1 MIKFLTYGFF
11 SSQRSLLLKVILA
24 LLLALGYTQ
33 VHAVQEIKVGVLSH
47 RGDAATLK
55 LWAPT
60 AEYLTNTIVDHQF
73 SILPLDFDEIEP
85 AVANQ
90 EIDFLLV
97 NPGIYVVMEVKHR
110 ISRIA
115 TMNNLVGENKMNLFG
130 GVIFT
135 AASNKRING
144 LNDLENRSFMAV
156 DKTSLGG
163 YQMAWRELASNGI
176 DMDSDMEVSFGG
188 IHDKVV
194 QAVLSG
200 DVDAGTVRTGILS
213 SMADQGLIDLSDI
226 KVLNAKSA
234 DGFPLS
240 HSTELYPEW
249 PFSKLQHTTNQLAQR
264 VAIALLE
271 MSELEP
277 AVQWGEYAGWTIP
290 LEYQP
295 VHDLLKEL
303 KLPPYDVI
311 KAFTILDVIKK
322 YFPWLIII
330 LLFIIVLSTMTV
342 FIYRLHRKLEE
353 SKYLLEQQH
362 VQILNSVADGIYGV
376 DLHGNSTFVNQ
387 AMEKITGW
395 KGNEI
400 IGQNQHELLHHTKL
414 DGSPHPAH
422 ECPVYKTFV
431 DDEARFVEEDLFWR
445 KDGTSFP
452 VEYSSNP
459 VHDEQGNTVGSVV
472 VFRDISLK
480 KQSREAERKYQEDLA
495 HVARLGI
502 MGEMASGL
510 AHELNQPLTAIAT
523 NADAC
528 VRLMESGSNNARVV
542 EVLEKIGRQARHAGE
557 IIKHLRQLV
566 RKEKPTLSQV
576 DINKLIK
583 DVLLLIKSEISKNNV
598 TVTVD
603 LSPDL
608 PLIEVQNIHID
619 QVLINLIKNGI
630 DAMRAKELDQRFLFI
645 QTSVYNSNKIKVTI
659 RDTGSGIP
667 DHISD
672 YLFTQFKTTKENGM
686 GLGLSLS
693 RGIISAHGG
702 KLQMESTGPE
712 GTIFSF
718 TLPFNTG
725 AKDD

>member
-1 MIKFLTYGFF
+1 MTDRFSTPRFRSRKIVLFQSFLT
-11 SSQRSLLLKVILA
+11 LLL
-24 LLLALGYTQ
+24 LLMSLQ
-33 VHAVQEIKVGVLSH
+33 VLSQQDVKVGVLSH

-60 AEYLTNTIVDHQF
+60 AEYLSNTLQDYRF
-73 SILPLDFDEIEP
+73 SIYPLDFDEIEP

-90 EIDFLLV
+90 DIDFLLV

-115 TMNNLVGENKMNLFG
+115 TMNNLVSENKMNVFG

-135 AASNKRING
+135 AARNNQINK
-144 LNDLENRSFMAV
+144 LDDLENRSFMAV
-156 DKTSLGG
+156 DETSLGG
-163 YQMAWRELASNGI
+163 YQMAWRELAANGI
-176 DMDSDMEVSFGG
+176 DVHSDLQLSFGG

-200 DVDAGTVRTGILS
+200 KVDAGTVRTGILS
-213 SMADQGLIDLSDI
+213 SMADQGYFDLSDI
-226 KVLNAKSA
+226 KVLNSKAS

-240 HSTELYPEW
+240 HSTSLYPEW
-249 PFSKLQHTTNQLAQR
+249 PFSKLQHTPNQLAQR
-264 VAIALLE
+264 VAVALLE
-271 MSELEP
+271 MDELEP
-277 AVQWGEYAGWTIP
+277 AVQWGEYAGWTVP

-303 KLPPYDVI
+303 QLSPYDAI
-311 KAFTILDVIKK
+311 KAFTVLDVIKK
-322 YFPWLIII
+322 YFPWLIVIM
-330 LLFIIVLSTMTV
+330 LFIVVLATMTL

-362 VQILNSVADGIYGV
+362 AQILNSVADGIYGV
-376 DLHGNSTFVNQ
+376 DLNGNSTFVNQ

-400 IGQNQHELLHHTKL
+400 IGQNQHELLHHTKS

-445 KDGTSFP
+445 KDGSSFP

-495 HVARLGI
+495 HVARLSM

-528 VRLMESGSNNARVV
+528 VRLMETAGDKSRVV
-542 EVLEKIGRQARHAGE
+542 EVLEKIGTQARHAGE
-557 IIKHLRQLV
+557 VIKHLRQLV

-576 DINKLIK
+576 DINKLIR
-583 DVLLLIKSEISKNNV
+583 DVLLLIKSEIYKNNV
-598 TVTVD
+598 MVNLD
-603 LSPDL
+603 LDASL
-608 PLIEVQNIHID
+608 PTIAVQNIHID

-630 DAMRAKELDQRFLFI
+630 DAMKHKELNQRFLFI
-645 QTSVYNSNKIKVTI
+645 GTSVYNDNKIKVI
-659 RDTGSGIP
+659 IKDSGSGIP
-667 DHISD
+667 EHITD
-672 YLFTQFKTTKENGM
+672 YLFTPFKTTKENGM

-693 RGIISAHGG
+693 RGIISSHGG
-702 KLQMESTGPE
+702 KLEMESTGTE
-712 GTIFSF
+712 GTVFSF
-718 TLPFNTG
+718 TLPFNVG
-725 AKDD
+725 S

>member
-1 MIKFLTYGFF
+1 MLLILLISSQVF
-11 SSQRSLLLKVILA
+11 SSQSV
-24 LLLALGYTQ
+24 
-33 VHAVQEIKVGVLSH
+33 KVGVLSH

-60 AEYLTNTIVDHQF
+60 AEYLSNVLQEYEF
-73 SILPLDFDEIEP
+73 SIHPLDFDEIEP

-115 TMNNLVGENKMNLFG
+115 TMNNLVGENKMNVFG

-135 AASNKRING
+135 SARNGQINS
-144 LNDLENRSFMAV
+144 LSDLRNRSFMAV
-156 DKTSLGG
+156 DETSLGG
-163 YQMAWRELASNGI
+163 YQMAWRELVNNGI
-176 DMDSDMEVSFGG
+176 DPHADIQVSFGG

-200 DVDAGTVRTGILS
+200 KVDAGTVRTGILS
-213 SMADQGLIDLSDI
+213 SMAEQGYFDLSDI
-226 KVLNAKSA
+226 KVLNEKKSE
-234 DGFPLS
+234 GFPLY
-240 HSTELYPEW
+240 HSTSLYPEW
-249 PFSKLQHTTNQLAQR
+249 PFSKLQHTPNQLAQR
-264 VAIALLE
+264 VAVALLE
-271 MSELEP
+271 MDELEP

-295 VHDLLKEL
+295 VHDLLQQL
-303 KLPPYDVI
+303 QLSPYDTA

-322 YFPWLIII
+322 YFPWLIVI
-330 LLFIIVLSTMTV
+330 LLFIVVLATMTV
-342 FIYRLHRKLEE
+342 FIYSLHRKLEE
-353 SKYLLEQQH
+353 SKYLLEQHH

-376 DLHGNSTFVNQ
+376 DLNGNSTFVNQ
-387 AMEKITGW
+387 AMEQITGW

-400 IGQNQHELLHHTKL
+400 IGHNQHELLHHTKS

-445 KDGTSFP
+445 KDGSSFP
-452 VEYSSNP
+452 VEYTSNP

-472 VFRDISLK
+472 VFRDISLR
-480 KQSREAERKYQEDLA
+480 KQSRAAERKYQEDLA
-495 HVARLGI
+495 HVARLGM

-528 VRLMESGSNNARVV
+528 VRLMESAGDKSRVV
-542 EVLEKIGRQARHAGE
+542 EVLEKIGTQARHAGE
-557 IIKHLRQLV
+557 VIKHLRQLV
-566 RKEKPTLSQV
+566 RKEKPSLSQV
-576 DINKLIK
+576 DVNKLIR
-583 DVLLLIKSEISKNNV
+583 DVILLIKSEIDKNNV
-598 TVTVD
+598 TVRLELD
-603 LSPDL
+603 SSL
-608 PLIEVQNIHID
+608 PMIAVQNIHID

-630 DAMRAKELDQRFLFI
+630 DAMRHKEANQRFLFI
-645 QTSVYNSNKIKVTI
+645 ETSVYNDNKIKVTI
-659 RDTGSGIP
+659 KDSGSGIP
-667 DHISD
+667 EHISD
-672 YLFTQFKTTKENGM
+672 YLFTPFKTTKENGM

-693 RGIISAHGG
+693 RGIISSHGG
-702 KLQMESTGPE
+702 KLVMESTGSE
-712 GTIFSF
+712 GTVFSF
-718 TLPFNTG
+718 TLPFNVG
-725 AKDD
+725 A